1 MGLSQVLTAAASG
14 LHATQAGLAIVA
26 GNVANANT
34 PGYVRKSITQISTSD
49 GGSTLGVRIGE
60 VQRQLDQY
68 LQKQL
73 RTETGGASY
82 ADIRSQF
89 YQQLQGIYG
98 QPGSDTSIDSTFNSF
113 TSALQALTASP
124 DDTSARIGVVSAAQM
139 LTQQLNSMSA
149 GVQDLRENAESG
161 IANGVATANTMLQRI
176 ADLNAQIGRSGGA
189 NDAAMATLMDQRDN
203 AIDQLSQI
211 LDINVVGGSNNQ
223 VRVYTSSG
231 LQLVGDKASVLGFD
245 AQGSMSASAQ
255 WSADPTK
262 RGVGT
267 ITLSTANGTAVDLIE
282 TKSIRSGQLAAYLQL
297 RDQDLVEAQNQLDA
311 LASSMASAL
320 SDKTTTGA
328 SVSAPPQSGFTVDI
342 GSLLAGNTIQINY
355 TDKLT
360 NTQRQLTFV
369 RVDDPSALP
378 LSDAATANANDK
390 VVGLDFSSGMAS
402 VFTQIANAL
411 STTGMVSSNPGGT
424 TLQILDDGNGGRV
437 SVSGVSTTAT
447 ITSFSSGNSQMPFF
461 LDGTVPYS
469 GSFAGSGVQSQ
480 GFAGRIALNAAIVN
494 DPSLLVAYQ
503 AGTPIG
509 DATRPNF
516 LLGQLT
522 GSALTFNPNSGIGTI
537 KAPFTSTLGGFLQEI
552 IEHQGDAA
560 NNANTLKQGQDVVL
574 SSLQQRFTDTS
585 SVNID
590 SEMTNLLNL
599 QNAYAA
605 NARVMSAVKTML
617 DTLLNM

>member
-14 LHATQAGLAIVA
+14 LHASQAGLAIVA

-34 PGYVRKSITQISTSD
+34 PGYVRKGISQLSTSD
-49 GGSTLGVRIGE
+49 GGSTLGVRVGE

-82 ADIRSQF
+82 ADIRAQF
-89 YQQLQGIYG
+89 FQQLQGIYG
-98 QPGSDTSIDSTFNSF
+98 QPGSDTSLDSTFNNF
-113 TSALQALTASP
+113 TAALQALTASP
-124 DDTSARIGVVSAAQM
+124 DDTSARIGVVSAAQLM
-139 LTQQLNSMSA
+139 AQQLNSTSA
-149 GVQDLRENAESG
+149 GVQDLRENAETAIG
-161 IANGVATANTMLQRI
+161 NGVTTANQLMSRI
-176 ADLNAQIGRSGGA
+176 ADLNAQIGRAGGQ
-189 NDAAMATLMDQRDN
+189 NDAAMATMMDQRDY

-211 LDINVVGGSNNQ
+211 LDINVVAGANNQ
-223 VRVYTSSG
+223 IRVYTSSG
-231 LQLVGDKASVLGFD
+231 LQLVGDKASVLNFD

-267 ITLSTANGTAVDLIE
+267 ITLTMANGTPVDLIE

-311 LASSMASAL
+311 IASAMASAL
-320 SDKTTTGA
+320 SDKTTNGTA
-328 SVSAPPQSGFTVDI
+328 VSAPPQSGFTVDI
-342 GSLLAGNTIQINY
+342 GPLLAGNTIEINY

-378 LSDAATANANDK
+378 LSDAATANGNDK
-390 VVGLDFSSGMAS
+390 VVGLDFSAGMAS

-411 STTGMVSSNPGGT
+411 STTGMVSSNPVGT

-437 SVSGVSTTAT
+437 TVTGVSTTAT
-447 ITSFSSGNSQMPFF
+447 INSFGSGNSEMPFF
-461 LDGTVPYS
+461 LDGAAPYS
-469 GSFAGSGVQSQ
+469 GVFTGDAVQSQ
-480 GFAGRIALNAAIVN
+480 GFAGRIALNTALVN
-494 DPSLLVAYQ
+494 DPSLLVNYQ
-503 AGTPIG
+503 AGTAAG

-516 LLGQLT
+516 FLDQLT
-522 GSALTFNPNSGIGTI
+522 KATLTFNPNSGIGTV
-537 KAPFTSTLGGFLQEI
+537 KAPFSTTLRGFLQEV

-574 SSLQQRFTDTS
+574 ASLQQRFTDTS

-590 SEMTNLLNL
+590 SEMANLLNL

-605 NARVMSAVKTML
+605 NARVMSAVKQML